1 MPDNKYNPAYDN
13 KIYQK
18 YSKKTIENKI
28 KNKEA
33 FCSEVGLNFSKKVPL
48 ACITYPLTD
57 NNNLHMIKD
66 VMNGIVEQPIEVVVT
81 SIGTAKYQKLFTD
94 LAEKNSEKIAI
105 TENSE
110 DEKRKIY
117 AAADIIL
124 IPSDSEECIKEAEIA
139 MKYGVVPIISQQEFT
154 EDYNPNQEQGNS
166 FIHIKNSPW
175 SFFASI
181 IRAQECFRFPYDW
194 KNIAGSAME
203 ME

>member
-57 NNNLHMIKD
+57 NNNLHMIQD

-166 FIHIKNSPW
+166 FIHIKNSP
-175 SFFASI
+175 
-181 IRAQECFRFPYDW
+181 
-194 KNIAGSAME
+194 
-203 ME
+203 